1 MTYKVKIVDSILT
14 KSSQGYPCIKI
25 KCKKDNGRI
34 VYSDNFFSKKS
45 KNLTT
50 LEVLDLLE
58 DFDIKVK
65 RKHFITPKYLNK
77 ELKKLIN
84 KEAFCNATYL
94 YKNVYKRELINFEKH
109 FSQDKIL
116 DYFDLNK
123 LNSNDLGGIYYGR
136 TN

>member
-25 KCKKDNGRI
+25 KCKKENGRI

-50 LEVLDLLE
+50 LELLDLLE

-65 RKHFITPKYLNK
+65 RKYLITPKYLNK
-77 ELKKLIN
+77 QLKMLTDKVALC
-84 KEAFCNATYL
+84 EAKYL

-109 FSQDKIL
+109 FSEEKVL
-116 DYFDLNK
+116 DYFDFNK
-123 LNSNDLGGIYYGR
+123 LKNNNFGGI
-136 TN
+136 